1 MSLRKRAIP
10 NQAGASVGSKVLPLS
25 GLSGSARYAPF
36 PEAQFDNANT
46 SCGQAAPFQW
56 CAIFRKTDIR
66 FKQGTDS
73 LMFYS
78 SHEKSKKYQVPT
90 KVYCSNCN
98 SPIMDEGRN
107 MCLVFPE
114 LIDLGK
120 TEEEHLIRRKVFEI
134 EYVSFPHIIFFFVV
148 G

>member
-1 MSLRKRAIP
+1 
-10 NQAGASVGSKVLPLS
+10 
-25 GLSGSARYAPF
+25 
-36 PEAQFDNANT
+36 
-46 SCGQAAPFQW
+46 
-56 CAIFRKTDIR
+56 
-66 FKQGTDS
+66 
-73 LMFYS
+73 
-78 SHEKSKKYQVPT
+78 
-90 KVYCSNCN
+90 
-98 SPIMDEGRN
+98 MDEGRN